1 MRYLYISLIL
11 IVFTFHSK
19 AQERPINKLTLETTY
34 SYVEIHKSLR
44 DLIDESK
51 KDNYFHDEF
60 FNELLRKIIVDK
72 RFTEA
77 EKVQLFYLM
86 QKKIGYAFVG
96 TNYLPPQQ
104 NYFNH
109 HAAKVITWQKTKA
122 VLKDLNYNVTT
133 LIKLVNEN
141 RGKDNVLASNA
152 LLLASLLNTDTV
164 CKTLEYFTKAEFI
177 LQTKNPDIFNH
188 AICMSA
194 SLIQND
200 LITSNL
206 IANIKSFKSECMIED
221 AFCALYSKNNP
232 VATIRDYILLE
243 KNSLNDLS
251 IQTALCALANRV
263 SPATFQKSIE
273 SLCKETKE
281 KWKTELCTKILS
293 KSVPFNYTLA
303 NKDQLVTK
311 NWDNVQIS
319 LYIDGVL
326 ISNGTLLEFDPN

>member
-1 MRYLYISLIL
+1 MRNIYISLL
-11 IVFTFHSK
+11 LLAFNLPFQ

-44 DLIDESK
+44 DLIDEAK
-51 KDNYFHDEF
+51 KDSYFQDDF
-60 FNELLRKIIVDK
+60 FNDLLRKVLVDK
-72 RFTEA
+72 RFTEV

-96 TNYLPPQQ
+96 TDYLPPQQ

-109 HAAKVITWQKTKA
+109 HSAKVITWQKTKTG
-122 VLKDLNYNVTT
+122 LKDLNYNVST
-133 LIKLVNEN
+133 LLKLVQDNLN
-141 RGKDNVLASNA
+141 KDNVLASNA
-152 LLLASLLNTDTV
+152 LLLASLLNTDSVSIKLNT
-164 CKTLEYFTKAEFI
+164 YSKAEFI

-188 AICMSA
+188 SVCMCA
-194 SLIQND
+194 SLIQSD
-200 LITSNL
+200 QTTSNL

-243 KNSLNDLS
+243 KNPLNDLS

-263 SPATFQKSIE
+263 SPATFQKSLE
-273 SLCKETKE
+273 SLRKETKE
-281 KWKTELCTKILS
+281 KWKTELCSKILS
-293 KSVPFNYTLA
+293 KSIPFNYSMA

-311 NWDNVQIS
+311 NWDNVQVS

-326 ISNGTLLEFDPN
+326 ISNGTLLEFDAN